1 MRMDGIACFEFVNSN
16 HQYLLKMKSSF
27 IPRMLFALLFSLALN
42 GFGQEQD
49 PDSLYI
55 RYNHAYKTL
64 DADLLADCYVEG
76 AVLLSLYDGSDPIS
90 IKGSEKIKAYFDSFF
105 QQFRDNGQQLELTF
119 KITDRQKIG
128 ETVYDN
134 GYYKLSI
141 LSEGN
146 PVHVGHGKLSALITI
161 DDGHWKFSIDANTNT
176 DEAEFAKVG
185 AVSIPRSNR

>member
-1 MRMDGIACFEFVNSN
+1 
-16 HQYLLKMKSSF
+16 MKSSF
-27 IPRMLFALLFSLALN
+27 TLRVLCALLFSLTLN

-49 PDSLYI
+49 PDNLYI
-55 RYNHAYKTL
+55 KYSHAYKAL
-64 DADLLADCYVEG
+64 NADSLADCYVEG

-90 IKGSEKIKAYFDSFF
+90 IKGYEKIKAYFDSFF
-105 QQFRDNGQQLELTF
+105 QQFRDNGHQLDLSF

-146 PVHVGHGKLSALITI
+146 PVHIGYGKLSALIVM
-161 DDGHWKFSIDANTNT
+161 DDVNWKFSIDANTNT
-176 DEAEFAKVG
+176 DEAEFAKVD
-185 AVSIPRSNR
+185 AVSIPQSNR